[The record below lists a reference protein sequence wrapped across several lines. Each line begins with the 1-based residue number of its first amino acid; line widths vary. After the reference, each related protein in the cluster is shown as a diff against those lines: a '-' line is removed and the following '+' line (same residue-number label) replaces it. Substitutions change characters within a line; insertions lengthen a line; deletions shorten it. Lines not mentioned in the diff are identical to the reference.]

1 MSTPAMEDAHTLSI
15 DNHVN
20 LASRASVAEADAFMR
35 PFNLSIESKSDG
47 SVQILYFHRGT
58 RRCYR
63 VIATSLEMEEDP
75 GRNWLQQLTDLFP
88 WTTEEDDEVGK
99 EQLSGRL
106 LGDSGRVD
114 MLQGCDIRKAL
125 DMESGQSPKVDDLA
139 LVLCHPNGPLGAL
152 GKLPNELRDEVY
164 KHAFPR
170 TFWQCYHTKR
180 PGMTLLGMSHS
191 SRLPGTLNISKAI
204 RKEALA
210 SAYSDR
216 SLVITIGT
224 EVIAFNFPLHP
235 NLQAGQ
241 TLDSTQARLPKS
253 AEMFIGIQVPSPR
266 SSLDAAVRGN
276 VGRIVALLNSIAL
289 NQILPPIRVSF
300 KTNQETGSLQY
311 YASDFEALLGPLADL
326 RLGGENSGGKAKQP
340 LVIDRLPPYSSSD
353 GRDGFCDGIEKS
365 VRTPPAMVPS

>member
-1 MSTPAMEDAHTLSI
+1 MSTPVMEDAHALSI

-35 PFNLSIESKSDG
+35 PFNLSIEAKSDG
-47 SVQILYFHRGT
+47 SVHILYFHRGT
-58 RRCYR
+58 RRYYR
-63 VIATSLEMEEDP
+63 VLATSLEIKEDP
-75 GRNWLQQLTDLFP
+75 TRDWLQQLTDLFP
-88 WTTEEDDEVGK
+88 WTTEEEEGK

-114 MLQGCDIRKAL
+114 GLQGCDVSRAV
-125 DMESGQSPKVDDLA
+125 DMESDRSPKVDDLA
-139 LVLCHPNGPLGAL
+139 LVLCHPNGPFGTL

-204 RKEALA
+204 REEALA

-224 EVIAFNFPLHP
+224 EVIAFNFPLRP
-235 NLQAGQ
+235 TLQAGQ
-241 TLDSTQARLPKS
+241 TLDSTQARLPTS
-253 AEMFIGIQVPSPR
+253 AELFIGIQVPSPR
-266 SSLDAAVRGN
+266 SSLDAAVRDN
-276 VGRIVALLNSIAL
+276 VGRIVALLNGIAL

-326 RLGGENSGGKAKQP
+326 RLGGEHSGEKAKQP

-353 GRDGFCDGIEKS
+353 GRDGFCDGIEMS
-365 VRTPPAMVPS
+365 VRKPPAIVPSQ